1 MGRLERRIEGLP
13 MHVYR
18 EDGEPVAKPCAE
30 ILMTEKDATSL
41 LDAGFMPVASIKHE
55 PAAMV
60 VRFQSIAEPL
70 APLAG
75 LQ

>member
-1 MGRLERRIEGLP
+1 

-30 ILMTEKDATSL
+30 VLMTEKDAENL
-41 LDAGFMPVASIKHE
+41 MEAGFMPVASLKE
-55 PAAMV
+55 QPAAMV

-75 LQ
+75 LR